1 MRIECP
7 ECLGLG
13 IIPVLRPPMP
23 CPKCNGDGY
32 IEINDEEDSE

>member
-23 CPKCNGDGY
+23 CPKCNGNGY
-32 IEINDEEDSE
+32 IEVDLDE